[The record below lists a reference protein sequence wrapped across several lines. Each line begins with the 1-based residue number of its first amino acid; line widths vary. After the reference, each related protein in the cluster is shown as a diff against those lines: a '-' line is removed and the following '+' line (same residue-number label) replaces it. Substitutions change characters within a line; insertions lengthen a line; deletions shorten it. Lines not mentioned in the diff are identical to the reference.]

1 MTWGCEDGTVDP
13 LMLSLKGGASPRL
26 HRLELELKVYS
37 HSHLGGED
45 ERQKDTLMVVDA
57 LEVRR
62 LLGTCRGLTMLKG
75 KWLWSENPFEE
86 NMDVTNRLLQVL
98 LPSIEENPI
107 PEWSE
112 KEAEIFKNICA
123 PHLKKLDNESRH
135 SLPQLIEALG
145 SMMALEKISFD
156 YKTLSQSCLEAFVDL
171 CHQYKGSSKSGIL
184 LPNLRVMDLKR
195 AFEIEGS
202 SNGLFAAIGE
212 APSSVLV
219 NLRKLKLEG
228 ERLSSFL
235 PGFSFAVEEGAFA
248 KLEKVEMYMASMNDH
263 EAGLS
268 DLCQA
273 LEGTACGKNLR
284 EIFLERC
291 EVGPKGF
298 KAFGGLLERG
308 GLPSLRSLKFS
319 SDRGIGSE
327 GVCYLLES
335 IKKAGC
341 RSSSPLLLRELV
353 LDGIGMNDE
362 NLQALVAILEEGS
375 SSPLRMLKILDI
387 SCNKEIRAE
396 GASLLTDAITA
407 DLLPMLE
414 TFECSGTGI
423 APEEAKALVAA
434 LVKHC
439 PRMRKV
445 HFPYQYT
452 EEVRAEI
459 AALVKERKGLKIIY
473 RYRG

>member
-1 MTWGCEDGTVDP
+1 
-13 LMLSLKGGASPRL
+13 
-26 HRLELELKVYS
+26 
-37 HSHLGGED
+37 
-45 ERQKDTLMVVDA
+45 
-57 LEVRR
+57 
-62 LLGTCRGLTMLKG
+62 MLKG

-219 NLRKLKLEG
+219 NLRELKLEG

-291 EVGPKGF
+291 EVGPQGF

-341 RSSSPLLLRELV
+341 RSSSPLVMNELA
-353 LDGIGMNDE
+353 LMNIGMNDE
-362 NLQALVAILEEGS
+362 NVLDLVCMLEEGP
-375 SSPLRMLKILDI
+375 SSPLRMLKHLDI
-387 SCNKEIRAE
+387 DCNDAVGKPA
-396 GASLLTDAITA
+396 ALCLVDAITA
-407 DLLPMLE
+407 GHLSMLE
-414 TFECSGTGI
+414 TFACYDTSI
-423 APEEAKALVAA
+423 KPKEAKALTVAI
-434 LVKHC
+434 VRHC

-445 HFPYQYT
+445 YFPYDYT
-452 EEVRAEI
+452 EKTKAEI
-459 AALVKERKGLKIIY
+459 AVLAEENKGLELTYQY
-473 RYRG
+473 RED